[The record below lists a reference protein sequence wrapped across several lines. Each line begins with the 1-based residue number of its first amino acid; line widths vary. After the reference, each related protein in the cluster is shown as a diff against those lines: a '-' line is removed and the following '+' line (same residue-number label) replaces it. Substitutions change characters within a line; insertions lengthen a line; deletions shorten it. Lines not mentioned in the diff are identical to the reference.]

1 MFARLVIA
9 AAAGGLLGAG
19 LVLSGMANPMKV
31 LAFLDLAAIA
41 TGGWDPSLAFVMAGA
56 LIVAMPGFALLR
68 RRAKPL
74 AAERF
79 DLPAA
84 RPIDARLLIGSAIF
98 GVGWGLAGICPG
110 PAVTLLVL
118 GGTHGW
124 IFFAALL
131 AGMFLF
137 EKLSKRQGIN

>member
-1 MFARLVIA
+1 MQSRLVIGTI
-9 AAAGGLLGAG
+9 AGGLFGAG

-41 TGGWDPSLAFVMAGA
+41 RGGWDPSLAFVMAGA
-56 LIVAMPGFALLR
+56 LIVTVPGFALLR
-68 RRAKPL
+68 RRAKPM

-79 DLPAA
+79 HLPPAQA
-84 RPIDARLLIGSAIF
+84 IDRRLLLGSAIF

-118 GGTHGW
+118 GGVHGW

-137 EKLSKRQGIN
+137 EKLSNRQETN

>member
-1 MFARLVIA
+1 MLQRLVIA
-9 AAAGGLLGAG
+9 ICAGLLFGAG

-31 LAFLDLAAIA
+31 LAFLDLAAIQ

-56 LIVAMPGFALLR
+56 LLVAAPGFAWLQ

-74 AAERF
+74 AAEEFQR
-79 DLPAA
+79 PATQA
-84 RPIDARLLIGSAIF
+84 IDRRLVIGALIF

-118 GGTHGW
+118 GGTPGW
-124 IFFAALL
+124 AFFAAML
-131 AGMFLF
+131 AGMVLF
-137 EKLSKRQGIN
+137 AIGTQRRKP